1 MKIEIKK
8 MSPEDW
14 KHVSRIYDEGTDTG
28 NANFEVTL
36 PPWDEWI
43 RKQVSGCSIVAIKDD
58 IIVGWASLSIYSE
71 REVYRGVVED
81 SVYVTRGYRRKGVG
95 DILVEKLI
103 ELSEER
109 GIWTLQARIFPENR
123 ESIALHRKHSFRIVG
138 THERLGKM
146 DGEWRDVTIM
156 ERRSRKVKIKK

>member
-1 MKIEIKK
+1 MNVEIKK

-14 KHVSRIYDEGTDTG
+14 EHVSQIYDEGTDTG

-43 RKQVSGCSIVAIKDD
+43 HKQVPGCSIVAIKDD
-58 IIVGWASLSIYSE
+58 VIVGWGSLSIYSE

-81 SVYVTRGYRRKGVG
+81 SVYVKEEYRRKGVG
-95 DILVEKLI
+95 DILLEKLI
-103 ELSEER
+103 ELSEEKS
-109 GIWTLQARIFPENR
+109 IWTLQARIFPENR
-123 ESIALHRKHSFRIVG
+123 ESIALHRKHAFRTVG

-146 DGEWRDVTIM
+146 DDVWRDVTVM
-156 ERRSRKVKIKK
+156 ERRSKKVGL